1 MQYRNVLKKFM
12 VVGVCVGT
20 VITSSAFAAS
30 QTSEDIKSELD
41 TAMNLRNTAH
51 QLAEC
56 ARTLGAD
63 EDDYIILHAKD
74 KWDEHNETVV
84 ALTEDYNKALK
95 AEREA
100 EAKRKAEEEAKK
112 KAQENSKGKLL
123 GKFKISAYTPSPSE
137 NGGSTVTATGRSLA
151 GNEWSIVAVDP
162 SYWRY
167 GTKFYIEGVGY
178 VSAQDCGGAIKGS
191 NRFDLLVGYG
201 QADSWGIQYRN
212 VYLVN

>member
-20 VITSSAFAAS
+20 MITSSAFAAS
-30 QTSEDIKSELD
+30 QTSKDIKSELD

-56 ARTLGAD
+56 ARTLGVE
-63 EDDYIILHAKD
+63 EDDFIILHAKD
-74 KWDEHNETVV
+74 KWDEYNETVV

-112 KAQENSKGKLL
+112 KAQENSLINKGT
-123 GKFKISAYTPSPSE
+123 FRISFYTGSPDE
-137 NGGSTVTATGRSLA
+137 GGCWTAIGTRVSP
-151 GNEWSIVAVDP
+151 WYTVAVDP
-162 SYWRY
+162 SVIPL
-167 GTKFYIEGVGY
+167 GTKLKIEGFSGTFV
-178 VSAQDCGGAIKGS
+178 AQDTGSAIYG
-191 NRFDLLVGYG
+191 NRLDLAVSSKSEANNL
-201 QADSWGIQYRN
+201 GIQYRK
-212 VYLVN
+212 VYIVK

>member
-1 MQYRNVLKKFM
+1 MQFGNKLTKSFATVVM
-12 VVGVCVGT
+12 VGVCLST
-20 VITSSAFAAS
+20 SAFASS
-30 QTSEDIKSELD
+30 QTSAEIKSNLD
-41 TAMNLRNTAH
+41 EAITKRSAAH

-56 ARTLGAD
+56 ARTLGAE

-84 ALTEDYNKALK
+84 TLTEDYNKALK

-112 KAQENSKGKLL
+112 KAQKPSMTPL
-123 GKFKISAYTPSPSE
+123 GKFKITAYTPSPSE
-137 NGGSTVTATGRSLA
+137 NGGSTLTATGRSLA
-151 GNEWSIVAVDP
+151 GNEWSIVAIDP

-201 QADSWGIQYRN
+201 QADSWGVQYRN

>member
-20 VITSSAFAAS
+20 IITSSAFAAS

-56 ARTLGAD
+56 ARTLGAE

-100 EAKRKAEEEAKK
+100 EAKRKAEEEAKR
-112 KAQENSKGKLL
+112 KAEEAKRGRLVARMRCT
-123 GKFKISAYTPSPSE
+123 FYTGSPDE
-137 NGGSTVTATGRSLA
+137 GGSITALGTPVTPWYT
-151 GNEWSIVAVDP
+151 VAVDP
-162 SYWRY
+162 RVIPLGSKIR
-167 GTKFYIEGVGY
+167 IEGFNGVFY
-178 VSAQDCGGAIKGS
+178 CADTGGAIKGNIIDIAVGS
-191 NRFDLLVGYG
+191 KSEANRLGV
-201 QADSWGIQYRN
+201 QYHN

>member
-20 VITSSAFAAS
+20 MITSSAFAAS
-30 QTSEDIKSELD
+30 QTSKDIKSELD
-41 TAMNLRNTAH
+41 TAINLRNTAH

-56 ARTLGAD
+56 ARTLGAE

-112 KAQENSKGKLL
+112 KAQENSLINKGT
-123 GKFKISAYTPSPSE
+123 FRISFYTGSPDE
-137 NGGSTVTATGRSLA
+137 GGCWTAIGTRVSP
-151 GNEWSIVAVDP
+151 WYTVAVDP
-162 SYWRY
+162 SVIPL
-167 GTKFYIEGVGY
+167 GTKLKIEGFSGTFV
-178 VSAQDCGGAIKGS
+178 AQDTGSAIYG
-191 NRFDLLVGYG
+191 NRLDLAVSSKSEANNL
-201 QADSWGIQYRN
+201 GIQYRK
-212 VYLVN
+212 VYIVK